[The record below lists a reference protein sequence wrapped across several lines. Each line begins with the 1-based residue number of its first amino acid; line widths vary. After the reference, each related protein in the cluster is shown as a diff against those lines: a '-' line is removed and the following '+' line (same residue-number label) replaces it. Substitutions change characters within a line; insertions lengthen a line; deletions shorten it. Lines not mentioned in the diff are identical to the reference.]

1 MLQNWLNKAKYP
13 VPPPGL
19 PDPNQIEDP
28 ALAEEQ
34 DLINKEITATTPS
47 TRKRKRGNYNY
58 YDDETRCKIAKYA
71 SLHGN
76 TAAAR
81 HFSTYLGK
89 KISECT
95 VRNYKK
101 KLTNQ
106 IQRTK
111 QPINS
116 LPSNKRGRPPILGE
130 ELDNKV
136 QDALKR
142 IRQDGVTINRHI
154 VIATGTAIVRHYKPS
169 LLKDHGGPLQL
180 TRYWAE
186 SLM

>member
-34 DLINKEITATTPS
+34 VLITTPS
-47 TRKRKRGNYNY
+47 TRKRKMGNYNY

-81 HFSTYLGK
+81 HFSTLLGK
-89 KISECT
+89 KISECN

-106 IQRTK
+106 
-111 QPINS
+111 
-116 LPSNKRGRPPILGE
+116 
-130 ELDNKV
+130 
-136 QDALKR
+136 
-142 IRQDGVTINRHI
+142 
-154 VIATGTAIVRHYKPS
+154 
-169 LLKDHGGPLQL
+169 LQSTL
-180 TRYWAE
+180 Q
-186 SLM
+186 